1 MYCTI
6 DPYYEL
12 GEIPYYILYHILN
25 AIRYCI
31 LYYIPDNELRTVD
44 NAMYCT
50 KLYWNLPYS
59 TLLYYA
65 TLYKCHMCCYVYV
78 IMLLYSCKHCVI
90 LSYGTLDFWV
100 IYIYIIMGGTIHY
113 ITLHMLTK
121 TWPDNISPCLISHHI
136 IS

>member
-31 LYYIPDNELRTVD
+31 LYYIPDNELRTVY

-50 KLYWNLPYS
+50 KLYYTSVICAVMYMSLCYY
-59 TLLYYA
+59 TLA
-65 TLYKCHMCCYVYV
+65 NIV
-78 IMLLYSCKHCVI
+78 
-90 LSYGTLDFWV
+90 SY
-100 IYIYIIMGGTIHY
+100 
-113 ITLHMLTK
+113 
-121 TWPDNISPCLISHHI
+121 CLMAR
-136 IS
+136 

>member
-31 LYYIPDNELRTVD
+31 LYYIPNNELRTVY

-50 KLYWNLPYS
+50 KLY
-59 TLLYYA
+59 
-65 TLYKCHMCCYVYV
+65 
-78 IMLLYSCKHCVI
+78 
-90 LSYGTLDFWV
+90 
-100 IYIYIIMGGTIHY
+100 
-113 ITLHMLTK
+113 
-121 TWPDNISPCLISHHI
+121 
-136 IS
+136 